1 MMFADR
7 FSLAGRTALVT
18 GGSRGIGAAIAR
30 GFIEA
35 GAGVAV
41 VSRTAADAGVA
52 ITADLSRRDEARRAA
67 HEALEALGGVDIL
80 VSNAG
85 ANVPQA
91 VGEITDEAWDDV
103 LGTHLSS
110 AMALTRVLAPPM
122 QERGWGRL
130 IYTSS
135 ILGFQGRERRGAYSA
150 AKGALIGMVR
160 SLAVEL
166 GPRGVTANGI
176 APGPIATE
184 ASRRLSQEEIE
195 DAERRTALLR
205 WAEPDELVGPAL
217 LLASDAGAYITGTT
231 LVVDGGWLAK

>member
-1 MMFADR
+1 
-7 FSLAGRTALVT
+7 
-18 GGSRGIGAAIAR
+18 
-30 GFIEA
+30 
-35 GAGVAV
+35 
-41 VSRTAADAGVA
+41 
-52 ITADLSRRDEARRAA
+52 
-67 HEALEALGGVDIL
+67 
-80 VSNAG
+80 
-85 ANVPQA
+85 
-91 VGEITDEAWDDV
+91 
-103 LGTHLSS
+103 
-110 AMALTRVLAPPM
+110 MALTRVLAPSM